1 MNAESRNC
9 QTSRDYNSSG
19 PLLQGVMC
27 DSAGIC
33 VSEADRARNTRK
45 HDNDRA
51 FSGSDSAGLGG
62 RHLVEIQRLPV
73 SRRMQATV
81 SSMPQIGCCH
91 TPGAM
96 HLCLQLLIGKRFTI
110 RQYAAGSPFER
121 PVFRVEGRPQTTAFE
136 RGGEVTL
143 RDFRPLAGICI
154 SERRRGCCGRQ
165 RPGGAA
171 PGALPCEC
179 LFLQNAQSP

>member
-1 MNAESRNC
+1 MQRSYWPRFWTFHITLRTCHVQSHSYIREETNRGKEPHVKNGLARGREMNAESRNC

-96 HLCLQLLIGKRFTI
+96 HLCLHSG
-110 RQYAAGSPFER
+110 
-121 PVFRVEGRPQTTAFE
+121 
-136 RGGEVTL
+136 
-143 RDFRPLAGICI
+143 
-154 SERRRGCCGRQ
+154 
-165 RPGGAA
+165 
-171 PGALPCEC
+171 
-179 LFLQNAQSP
+179 